1 MAPFPSHA
9 PRSCAARAPARRAAP
24 TRRRRCSPGSGRRPG
39 ARSAIDDLPPAPGVY
54 CYAVL
59 ATGPLGRPGP
69 LAAVTLNYLGSA
81 PTASS
86 TGSSRRRGACAFTD
100 ASSDRDGTVVAWSWN
115 FGDGTT
121 STVRHPVKTFAAV
134 GNFPVTL
141 TVTDNTGQTN
151 SLTRTVVVNGLVRT
165 TLGNAH

>member
-1 MAPFPSHA
+1 M
-9 PRSCAARAPARRAAP
+9 
-24 TRRRRCSPGSGRRPG
+24 
-39 ARSAIDDLPPAPGVY
+39 
-54 CYAVL
+54 L
-59 ATGPLGRPGP
+59 ATGPLGRPGA
-69 LAAVTLNYLGSA
+69 LATVTLNYLGFA
-81 PTASS
+81 PTAIFDGVFE
-86 TGSSRRRGACAFTD
+86 TTRRVRFTD

-121 STVRHPVKTFAAV
+121 STVRHPVKTFAGV